1 MLGHFFLEIDDRF
14 RSLQAALEPTLLRL
28 ESLLGWEAG
37 IRTRYRGP
45 VNGHEA
51 NGFRRIWSNYSKVI
65 YDRTLFADL
74 ETYKSFLN
82 EHISLLFAMSE
93 RYSRLTNRFRGRP
106 LPEPAIPTG
115 YAAVI
120 DHFDLAVPLPPH
132 LTAIAER
139 HHPTST
145 PSWQLLTPRHQPAET
160 LEAQLFFALKWE
172 GINLCVL
179 ASLFREV
186 AADQI
191 AAIVRATPAG
201 VFARRLWY
209 LYEWLTGSILDVPSP
224 GGRLR
229 FVPLVDPELQVAL
242 TKGTPATRHRVI
254 DNLPGT
260 KAFCPTVRRTP
271 EIQAAIARGLDVR
284 AREIIGRTRK
294 DLVARAGAFLLLS
307 DSKSSFAI
315 EGERP
320 SSARTARWAQAIGE
334 AGVRPISV
342 PELERLQRL
351 VIGDARFVKLGLR
364 DEDGFVGTHDR
375 DTKEPI
381 PDHISARPHDL
392 HDLLRGIIEYDGRSV
407 GGHVDP
413 VATAAAIAFGF
424 IYVHP
429 FVDGNGRLHRWLI
442 HHVLAAAGYNPH
454 GVAFPISAAILR
466 RLDEYRAVLESYSA
480 ALLPLIDWR
489 PAADG
494 NVEVLNETADYYR
507 YFDATAHA
515 EFLYSCVEQTVEH
528 DLPEEVRFLE
538 AFDQFSAAVKEIVEM
553 PDREIE
559 RLRGFIDRGSGNL
572 SQRAREK
579 EFGPLT
585 DEEVSRIEMLYRRLF
600 GIGAA

>member
-1 MLGHFFLEIDDRF
+1 MI
-14 RSLQAALEPTLLRL
+14 
-28 ESLLGWEAG
+28 
-37 IRTRYRGP
+37 
-45 VNGHEA
+45 
-51 NGFRRIWSNYSKVI
+51 
-65 YDRTLFADL
+65 
-74 ETYKSFLN
+74 
-82 EHISLLFAMSE
+82 E
-93 RYSRLTNRFRGRP
+93 RYSQSANDFRGRP

-115 YAAVI
+115 YAAVLNR
-120 DHFDLAVPLPPH
+120 FGLPVPLPPR
-132 LTAIAER
+132 LIAIAER

-145 PSWQLLTPRHQPAET
+145 PSWQLLTPRHQPADT
-160 LEAQLFFALKWE
+160 LGAELFFALKWE
-172 GINLCVL
+172 GVNLGVL
-179 ASLFREV
+179 AALFQIV
-186 AADQI
+186 AADEI

-201 VFARRLWY
+201 AFARRLWY
-209 LYEWLTGSILDVPSP
+209 LYEWLTGRILDVPSP

-229 FVPLVDPELQVAL
+229 FVSLVDPELQVAL
-242 TKGTPATRHRVI
+242 TKGTPSPRHRVI

-260 KAFCPTVRRTP
+260 KAFCPMVRRTP
-271 EIQAAIARGLDVR
+271 ELQAVIAKGLDVR

-294 DLVARAGAFLLLS
+294 DLVARAAAFLLLS

-342 PELERLQRL
+342 PELERLQRV

-364 DEDGFVGTHDR
+364 DEGGFVGTHDR
-375 DTKEPI
+375 ETGEPI
-381 PDHISARPHDL
+381 PDHISARPQDL
-392 HDLLRGIIEYDGRSV
+392 QDLLRGIIEYDKRSV
-407 GGHVDP
+407 GGAVDP

-424 IYVHP
+424 VYVHP

-442 HHVLAAAGYNPH
+442 HHVLAAAGYNPP

-466 RLDEYRAVLESYSA
+466 RIDEYRAVLESYSA
-480 ALLPLIDWR
+480 AVLPFIEWH

-494 NVEVLNETADYYR
+494 NVEVSNETADYYR

-538 AFDQFSAAVKEIVEM
+538 AFDTFSAEVKEIVEM

-559 RLRGFIDRGSGNL
+559 RLRGFLDQGSGSL
-572 SQRAREK
+572 SKRAREK
-579 EFGPLT
+579 EFGALT
-585 DEEVSRIEMLYRRLF
+585 DEEVIRVETLYQQLF
-600 GIGAA
+600 GGSNRVAGRESVG